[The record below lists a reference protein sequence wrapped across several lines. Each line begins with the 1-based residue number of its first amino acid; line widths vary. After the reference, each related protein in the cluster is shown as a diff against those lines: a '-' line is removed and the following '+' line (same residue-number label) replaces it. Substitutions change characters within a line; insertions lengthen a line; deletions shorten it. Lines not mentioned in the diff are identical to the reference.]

1 MGENAEYCETAT
13 SNGLNDGDLRHRQQ
27 RTINDPITT
36 HRNKRQE
43 ATHRR
48 LRERGE
54 HERGTAHVHKETADP
69 ELVRR
74 VRLDH
79 LRARTGNA
87 VRVPLRSG
95 AKGAW
100 RRKGM
105 GHGIHLELE
114 GEWREDEGALLLQDL
129 ADVIAGGARQR
140 QRHRLPHLAS
150 AGADPIEPLRAPCA
164 GLGTTERLGAASFYF
179 TRPFGGVEWRS
190 GGAGASGGG
199 DQRERWPSRGRGA
212 GLRFSRPPCRCRF
225 GAVSCTPVVST
236 LSLCGCR
243 GRCWWAGGI
252 VAAGGGSR
260 ARDGTARLRQEY
272 ILSHVLL
279 LGLMFL
285 GSRNLGGI

>member
-95 AKGAW
+95 ATGAW

-164 GLGTTERLGAASFYF
+164 GLGTIGGRLPSILLDLLEGWSGGLEEQEQVEEETRGRGGRVVAGAQGCAFLGRLAGAAS
-179 TRPFGGVEWRS
+179 
-190 GGAGASGGG
+190 
-199 DQRERWPSRGRGA
+199 GRCPV
-212 GLRFSRPPCRCRF
+212 LLSCPPCLSAAAA
-225 GAVSCTPVVST
+225 AVVGGLVASSLLVVGRVRGTGRHACGRSIFSPMFSCW
-236 LSLCGCR
+236 G
-243 GRCWWAGGI
+243 
-252 VAAGGGSR
+252 
-260 ARDGTARLRQEY
+260 
-272 ILSHVLL
+272 
-279 LGLMFL
+279 
-285 GSRNLGGI
+285 

>member
-105 GHGIHLELE
+105 GHGIH
-114 GEWREDEGALLLQDL
+114 
-129 ADVIAGGARQR
+129 
-140 QRHRLPHLAS
+140 
-150 AGADPIEPLRAPCA
+150 
-164 GLGTTERLGAASFYF
+164 
-179 TRPFGGVEWRS
+179 
-190 GGAGASGGG
+190 
-199 DQRERWPSRGRGA
+199 
-212 GLRFSRPPCRCRF
+212 
-225 GAVSCTPVVST
+225 T
-236 LSLCGCR
+236 LSLRESGGRMRVPFFCR
-243 GRCWWAGGI
+243 TLPMLLPAVPASVSATDSHISPPPAPIRSNPF
-252 VAAGGGSR
+252 VRR
-260 ARDGTARLRQEY
+260 APG
-272 ILSHVLL
+272 
-279 LGLMFL
+279 
-285 GSRNLGGI
+285 